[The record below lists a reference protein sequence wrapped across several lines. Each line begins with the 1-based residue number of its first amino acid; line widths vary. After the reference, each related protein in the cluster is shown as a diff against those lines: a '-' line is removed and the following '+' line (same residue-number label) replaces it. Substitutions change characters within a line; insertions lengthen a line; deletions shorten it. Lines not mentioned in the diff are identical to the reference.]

1 MSATPPFRAD
11 HVGSLLRPEALRE
24 AFKRRARR
32 QIDDAEFGAIQ
43 DAAIRDALRLQEDVG
58 LEVATDGEFR
68 RGSYWGHWV
77 DKVEGFGIRTAAFRF
92 HDDHGHEAEFTAAD
106 VRGPLRRARG
116 ISTDEF
122 AFVAANT
129 RLTPKITMPSPSTL
143 HFYGGAD
150 CVSPA
155 AYPDYRAYLA
165 DLARIFRE
173 EIAALGALGCR
184 HIQLDEVPLAMLCD
198 PAVRDTVRA
207 QGLDWR
213 ELVDQYIR
221 TTNDALRG
229 RPAGMT
235 TAMHLC
241 RGNFKGHY
249 LSAGGYE
256 SVAERLF
263 NDLDI
268 DVFLLEY
275 DTDRAGDFAPL
286 RHVPKHR
293 SVSLG
298 LITTKSAALE
308 PVDLLRRRIDLAAT
322 HIDLA
327 QLGIC
332 PQCGFA
338 STVGGNDVT
347 RDDEIAKLALLTATA
362 RAVWGEA

>member
-11 HVGSLLRPEALRE
+11 HVGSLLRPEKLRD
-24 AFKRRARR
+24 AFKRRAKK
-32 QIDDAEFGAIQ
+32 QIDDAEFSAIQ
-43 DAAIRDALRLQEDVG
+43 DEAIRDVLKLQEEVG
-58 LEVATDGEFR
+58 LKVATDGEFR

-77 DKVEGFGIRTAAFRF
+77 EKVEGFGIRTAAFRF

-106 VRGPLRRARG
+106 VRGKLRRGRG
-116 ISTDEF
+116 ISTDEYAF
-122 AFVAANT
+122 ASANT
-129 RLTPKITMPSPSTL
+129 RLTAKITMPSPSTL
-143 HFYGGAD
+143 HFYGGRDSIA
-150 CVSPA
+150 PE
-155 AYPDYRAYLA
+155 AYPDYKAYLT
-165 DLARIFRE
+165 DLARVFRE

-184 HIQLDEVPLAMLCD
+184 HIQIDEVPLAMLCD
-198 PAVRDTVRA
+198 PKVRDAVKA
-207 QGLDWR
+207 QGFDWK
-213 ELVDQYIR
+213 ELVDEYILV
-221 TTNDALRG
+221 TNDALRG
-229 RPAGMT
+229 RPANMT

-249 LSAGGYE
+249 LSEGGYE
-256 SVAERLF
+256 SVAERMF

-286 RHVPKHR
+286 RHVPKNK

-308 PVDLLRRRIDLAAT
+308 PVDLLRRRIDLAAR
-322 HIDLA
+322 HIDIS
-327 QLGIC
+327 QIGIC

-347 RDDEIAKLALLTATA
+347 LADEIAKLNLLTSTA
-362 RAVWGEA
+362 RAMWGDA